1 VKRTLDTG
9 TFIGEYRIER
19 VLGQGGFGITY
30 LAWDEDLARW
40 VAIKEYFPRGFA
52 HRDAGRTVTPNPD
65 DQDRADFD
73 WGMRHFVEE
82 AKSLTR
88 FRHRNIV
95 GAIRFLREN
104 GTAYL
109 VMEYCDGESL
119 EDRVK
124 RDGALSSQ
132 ELKPILDQLL
142 DGLEEV
148 HRANLLHLDLKPS
161 NIFVKKDGTVVL
173 LDFGSARQAISS
185 HTKSVK
191 VASAG
196 YAALEQE
203 SADVE
208 AGKLGAWTDIYG
220 LGATL
225 YRLMTGTRPQQAT
238 ARVLQDGL
246 VPLSEQTTV
255 AHDPGLKKAVDAA
268 LSIKP
273 QDRPKSLDEFRQA
286 LMPRP
291 WSPAEPAFAEKTP
304 STTDSLPGDHSTSR
318 WPWALIA
325 VMGAPFLLVAAISL
339 LPATRDLASQNDA
352 VVDLES
358 ESAAIAAADAAAA
371 ADGEISIETPKPVL
385 TDQTPSA
392 EDAPST
398 LSLLDDVLNS
408 GAGEPPAPRPDGQCS
423 QTSSYW
429 DGCEGTR
436 TVDGA
441 TYTGYWRANK
451 RHGQGRMLYSDGT
464 YTGAFVNDVPEGTGV
479 FESADGSRYEGV
491 FLNGVLDGRGTISW
505 KNGNKMTAE
514 FKNGVPEGP
523 VVYRWPNGARHEGP
537 MLNGTFNGP
546 GVQYAADGS
555 IVAQGMWE
563 NGVLKSNLSDSAPQA
578 PGIFIFRNLTSSSF
592 YRVYISP
599 SSASNWDE
607 KNWLGTSVLRPNDT
621 LRLDLR
627 ALRGEKVDIMACS
640 AGGLGYA
647 LWNYTLP
654 SAEITVNP
662 ENFIGKSGAC

>member
-1 VKRTLDTG
+1 MPRSLEPG
-9 TFIGEYRIER
+9 IFIGEYRIER

-30 LAWDEDLARW
+30 LAWDEELARW

-52 HRDAGRTVTPNPD
+52 HREAGRTVTPNPD

-268 LSIKP
+268 LNIRP
-273 QDRPKSLDEFRQA
+273 QERPRSLQEFRR
-286 LMPRP
+286 LLSLSTT
-291 WSPAEPAFAEKTP
+291 SPAESKSTSDDKPETSASRSLSRSEWLLPIPIVVGVLLAAFHLTRSNPDDQGVAVNYGSADEGVFVEPTLLDPPPLTNNETP
-304 STTDSLPGDHSTSR
+304 SFSSGVGTAAEATTQTDEVSCDTRPG
-318 WPWALIA
+318 
-325 VMGAPFLLVAAISL
+325 AIW
-339 LPATRDLASQNDA
+339 T
-352 VVDLES
+352 
-358 ESAAIAAADAAAA
+358 
-371 ADGEISIETPKPVL
+371 
-385 TDQTPSA
+385 
-392 EDAPST
+392 
-398 LSLLDDVLNS
+398 
-408 GAGEPPAPRPDGQCS
+408 
-423 QTSSYW
+423 
-429 DGCEGTR
+429 GCTGTR
-436 TVDGA
+436 
-441 TYTGYWRANK
+441 N
-451 RHGQGRMLYSDGT
+451 L
-464 YTGAFVNDVPEGTGV
+464 
-479 FESADGSRYEGV
+479 ADGSRYSGWWKDDLPHGWGRWYGADELKGHSYSGSHRV
-491 FLNGVLDGRGTISW
+491 GLFSGRGTYTWPDGSQYVGNWSAGQKSGVGTYTGPDGSKYVGAW
-505 KNGNKMTAE
+505 KEDKAHGAGTEFDAAGLVRFKGTWIEGN
-514 FKNGVPEGP
+514 P
-523 VVYRWPNGARHEGP
+523 VVTERKVRSSFELWNSTGARIWHVYVRPLG
-537 MLNGTFNGP
+537 
-546 GVQYAADGS
+546 ADGWMFDLLGS
-555 IVAQGMWE
+555 A
-563 NGVLKSNLSDSAPQA
+563 VLPMDGKFLVPVGPDMASGIELRLCDDSNLEYV
-578 PGIFIFRNLTSSSF
+578 FRDINLDTA
-592 YRVYISP
+592 VYYAT
-599 SSASNWDE
+599 ASGRTGSRCFN
-607 KNWLGTSVLRPNDT
+607 
-621 LRLDLR
+621 
-627 ALRGEKVDIMACS
+627 
-640 AGGLGYA
+640 
-647 LWNYTLP
+647 
-654 SAEITVNP
+654 
-662 ENFIGKSGAC
+662 

>member
-246 VPLSEQTTV
+246 VPLSDQPAV
-255 AHDPGLKKAVDAA
+255 AHDPGLKKAVDEA
-268 LSIKP
+268 LNVKP
-273 QDRPKSLDEFRQA
+273 QDRPASVDVFR
-286 LMPRP
+286 R
-291 WSPAEPAFAEKTP
+291 
-304 STTDSLPGDHSTSR
+304 
-318 WPWALIA
+318 
-325 VMGAPFLLVAAISL
+325 
-339 LPATRDLASQNDA
+339 
-352 VVDLES
+352 
-358 ESAAIAAADAAAA
+358 AIAEVP
-371 ADGEISIETPKPVL
+371 GSV
-385 TDQTPSA
+385 A
-392 EDAPST
+392 EDATRPEIVSAALQEIPKSTSGIPPIFFVAILIIILIPIVVTMTGKDNPSEST
-398 LSLLDDVLNS
+398 QSVDGVSVDLTPHQPDNDLRNSQSVPSDGGCTGSNLWNDCIGTRMLTDGSNYSGAWKANYPHGWGRWS
-408 GAGEPPAPRPDGQCS
+408 GAGEFKGHSYAGNFKNGIRSGEGIYSWANGDRYDGRWENGKTNGYGTLTLATGVVYS
-423 QTSSYW
+423 GIWTDDKSEPGIFTVNYPNKEKYIGTLN
-429 DGCEGTR
+429 DGEPS
-436 TVDGA
+436 
-441 TYTGYWRANK
+441 
-451 RHGQGRMLYSDGT
+451 GRGT
-464 YTGAFVNDVPEGTGV
+464 YTWPDGSLYTGSFRNGVQNGFGIQQDAAGSIQYQGLWSDGRPQSPTATENRAASTNQRALSLLNYTGV
-479 FESADGSRYEGV
+479 A
-491 FLNGVLDGRGTISW
+491 I
-505 KNGNKMTAE
+505 
-514 FKNGVPEGP
+514 
-523 VVYRWPNGARHEGP
+523 
-537 MLNGTFNGP
+537 
-546 GVQYAADGS
+546 
-555 IVAQGMWE
+555 
-563 NGVLKSNLSDSAPQA
+563 
-578 PGIFIFRNLTSSSF
+578 
-592 YRVYISP
+592 YRVYVRKSATTEWGIDILGDAVILKDDSHP
-599 SSASNWDE
+599 IFLELVENTEIDILICDELNYEYLLSNINPVTAQVIFSSST
-607 KNWLGTSVLRPNDT
+607 KTGSGC
-621 LRLDLR
+621 RL
-627 ALRGEKVDIMACS
+627 
-640 AGGLGYA
+640 
-647 LWNYTLP
+647 
-654 SAEITVNP
+654 
-662 ENFIGKSGAC
+662 

>member
-1 VKRTLDTG
+1 MPRTLEPG
-9 TFIGEYRIER
+9 IFIGEYRIER

-246 VPLSEQTTV
+246 VPLSDQPAV

-268 LSIKP
+268 LNIRP
-273 QDRPKSLDEFRQA
+273 QERPRSLQEFRRLLA
-286 LMPRP
+286 LSTT
-291 WSPAEPAFAEKTP
+291 SPAE
-304 STTDSLPGDHSTSR
+304 SD
-318 WPWALIA
+318 
-325 VMGAPFLLVAAISL
+325 
-339 LPATRDLASQNDA
+339 
-352 VVDLES
+352 
-358 ESAAIAAADAAAA
+358 
-371 ADGEISIETPKPVL
+371 
-385 TDQTPSA
+385 
-392 EDAPST
+392 ST
-398 LSLLDDVLNS
+398 LSDKPDTSASQSLSRSEWLLPIPIVVGVLLAVFHLTRSNPDDQGVTTNYGSADEGVVVEPTLLDPPPLTNNETQSFSS
-408 GAGEPPAPRPDGQCS
+408 GVEPAAEA
-423 QTSSYW
+423 T
-429 DGCEGTR
+429 TR
-436 TVDGA
+436 TGILSCDTRPGA
-441 TYTGYWRANK
+441 IWTECTGTKN
-451 RHGQGRMLYSDGT
+451 
-464 YTGAFVNDVPEGTGV
+464 F
-479 FESADGSRYEGV
+479 ADGSRYS
-491 FLNGVLDGRGTISW
+491 GRW
-505 KNGNKMTAE
+505 KDDLPHGWGRWSGAGE
-514 FKNGVPEGP
+514 FKGDSYAGNFQNGRRSGQGIYSWANGDRYSGNLRNGLPSGWGTYTWSDGSKYVGAWKDGKQHGAGTEFDAAGIVDFKGTWFEGNP
-523 VVYRWPNGARHEGP
+523 VVTERKVRSSFELWNSTGATIFQVYVRPLGTDGWSFDLLGSNTLLMNSKFLVPVGP
-537 MLNGTFNGP
+537 DM
-546 GVQYAADGS
+546 AS
-555 IVAQGMWE
+555 
-563 NGVLKSNLSDSAPQA
+563 
-578 PGIFIFRNLTSSSF
+578 GIELRLCDDTNREYIFRDITLENA
-592 YRVYISP
+592 VYYAT
-599 SSASNWDE
+599 ASGRTGSRCFN
-607 KNWLGTSVLRPNDT
+607 
-621 LRLDLR
+621 
-627 ALRGEKVDIMACS
+627 
-640 AGGLGYA
+640 
-647 LWNYTLP
+647 
-654 SAEITVNP
+654 
-662 ENFIGKSGAC
+662 